1 MYEKTELTEEE
12 WLEALNELILQ
23 AEDMPMHTAEFLLFM
38 GYIKAL
44 YQKYK
49 DDLRNM

>member
-1 MYEKTELTEEE
+1 MYVKIELTEEE

-23 AEDMPMHTAEFLLFM
+23 AEEMPIRTAEFLLFM

-44 YQKYK
+44 Y
-49 DDLRNM
+49 